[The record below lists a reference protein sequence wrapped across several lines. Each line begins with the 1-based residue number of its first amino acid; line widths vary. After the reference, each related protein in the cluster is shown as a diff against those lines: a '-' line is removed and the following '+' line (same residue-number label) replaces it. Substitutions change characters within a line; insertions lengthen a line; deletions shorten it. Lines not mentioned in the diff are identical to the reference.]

1 MVVVVSDNRQTL
13 ADIAIRHLGSV
24 EGVYDLAQLNS
35 LSATSELT
43 VGQQLLLPTV
53 INQRVVDYYAQRKIT
68 PATADK

>member
-1 MVVVVSDNRQTL
+1 MVVEVSDNRQTL
-13 ADIAIRHLGSV
+13 ADIAIRYLGSV

-35 LSATSELT
+35 LNATSELT